1 MACKFRAFMKSPSD
15 RQPPSLKRRTRLAQ
29 AVAVLSL
36 VSALATPVHAER
48 SDRLQRIVI
57 EANNSG
63 QLDLQ
68 KQVVT
73 YTGNVVITQGTMAI
87 RADRVEV
94 RQLPSGYYT
103 AVAFGA
109 PNKPAT
115 FRQKR
120 DGVDEY
126 IEGEAQRLEYDG
138 KTDTVKFVNRA
149 QLRRLRGATV
159 ADEVSGN
166 LITYD
171 ATTEKMNIT
180 GGGAPTAANP
190 NSRVQAVLTP
200 NDNSE
205 AAGEIRAAA
214 AAASAPLKTS
224 PSIGTSAPAAKDKN

>member
-1 MACKFRAFMKSPSD
+1 MAMLLAF
-15 RQPPSLKRRTRLAQ
+15 
-29 AVAVLSL
+29 
-36 VSALATPVHAER
+36 ALCAALPVHAAR

-57 EANNSG
+57 EAGSSG

-73 YTGNVVITQGTMAI
+73 YTGNVVITQGTMVI

-103 AVAFGA
+103 AFAYGA
-109 PNKPAT
+109 ANKPAT

-126 IEGEAQRLEYDG
+126 IEGEAERLEYDG
-138 KTDTVKFVNRA
+138 KSDTVRFVNRA
-149 QLRRLRGATV
+149 QLRRLRGAKT

-171 ATTEKMNIT
+171 ATTEKMDIT
-180 GGGAPTAANP
+180 GGAPPTAANP

-200 NDNSE
+200 NDDSE
-205 AAGEIRAAA
+205 AAAEIRAAQA
-214 AAASAPLKTS
+214 AAASAPLTMS
-224 PSIGTSAPAAKDKN
+224 PAIGTPAPKAKP